1 MYPVFSEDQDYFDE
15 ILEED
20 LNQHFQFEKYTE
32 RLWELAMKNQAYL
45 CEDRCKAPDSFFL
58 GAPWMKIGSVTARE
72 GDKVDLIC

>member
-32 RLWELAMKNQAYL
+32 RLWELAMKNPPYV